1 MDYDEIK
8 QAYELDKQLNSVKEI
23 LTKANGFG
31 KPIRELYKA
40 KLLQQQVELK
50 GIDEIIEEINKNEE
64 LLKLYNSNINV
75 PLYRIPVELIQ
86 PYLYK
91 LHQLSGTEKS
101 EQTQQQKDLWN
112 NLFSNIDFSK
122 AVSSNR
128 NHESMRINPSHHR
141 TYLTFENSRE
151 THIYTFFPILD
162 RTNPMD
168 LIVQFRTDQS
178 SKMIS
183 CNLGIIY
190 EIEKTVSGLLK
201 NKELYVDFSK
211 DYPNTKQVIIDK
223 MDESIKDLLK
233 NPYENDEYMSA
244 NENGFADTF
253 SLSTGHTFIIIPDL
267 TYNLSLH
274 VNGSQ
279 CRTNITTMID
289 ENTLHMLHLNFV
301 VFYLG
306 DDLVTFRDL
315 VDKTIH
321 VPMLKELKDQIYLF
335 IYTSVLNQSTD
346 TESII
351 EWLSVKKLEL
361 LITHT
366 YTPNSAGT
374 LTFDVEL
381 KNLHMFDKNID
392 FYIGFNRMHIDELIH
407 NITLDGFTEINLP
420 TFAQKYLIPA
430 EESQRPYKRWSP
442 SQQRTRKVMSS
453 KGKPPGMTS
462 LEWKALQANKDGIR
476 QNRGATHPKKYNGG
490 SLEPDSLEGY
500 EICGCYWEKMTLR
513 VLWKVIES
521 PSSSE
526 ISPILIYKVMEITPN
541 QYTPFKEEYKYL
553 FYEGTSQSPQYLFGI
568 DYGTQYFY
576 RETAS
581 QIEFQCT
588 ITNIY
593 KDYSN
598 KKSLKD
604 FTIQHPEKPFQFNR
618 FTTVS
623 NYINHI
629 NSKFKDL
636 GFDNFISKLTIYQFL
651 FSQNGRWAQSSNT
664 IWYQIVNKKWLLL
677 KSERQH
683 TPTKGYY
690 IMWYLPE
697 FIRNT
702 SLWSKLIESSSST
715 NLPKFDSLNL
725 ERNDSEQQ
733 VKQTVSDLIK
743 NPESSFKSNILQFN
757 KEELTEIN
765 QSFNQLEQI
774 LQKPINQFNL
784 KVHLLTEPSLLLP
797 HFHIIE
803 KKQNQDIALYAASAE
818 RHSRTILFDFIMS
831 NSEFNFKNLH
841 INQFM
846 LLPTHEQYIKMDEFF
861 NIS

>member
-442 SQQRTRKVMSS
+442 SQQRTPQIMSS
-453 KGKPPGMTS
+453 QNKPDGMSS
-462 LEWKALQANKDGIR
+462 LEWMELQAKRQGIR

-541 QYTPFKEEYKYL
+541 QYTPFNEEYKYL
-553 FYEGTSQSPQYLFGI
+553 FSEDDSQSPKYLFGE
-568 DYGTQYFY
+568 YNGTKYFY

-588 ITNIY
+588 ITPIDFSIPKTN
-593 KDYSN
+593 
-598 KKSLKD
+598 LKN
-604 FTIQHPEKPFQFNR
+604 FMIEYPNKPF
-618 FTTVS
+618 
-623 NYINHI
+623 
-629 NSKFKDL
+629 KFKGLEKVEDYIDFIDQKFKKDR
-636 GFDNFISKLTIYQFL
+636 FDDFVSELTMYKFL
-651 FSQNGRWAQSSNT
+651 FTEQGRWFNADSTNLP
-664 IWYQIVNKKWLLL
+664 WFKIVNNEWLLL
-677 KSERQH
+677 QSQKQH
-683 TPTKGYY
+683 SDDKGYY
-690 IMWYLPE
+690 IMWYIPTFITDTELWKQLIKHNESSNTLPE
-697 FIRNT
+697 FSTLNNIRADSIDKVKDNVT
-702 SLWSKLIESSSST
+702 HVSS
-715 NLPKFDSLNL
+715 
-725 ERNDSEQQ
+725 
-733 VKQTVSDLIK
+733 I
-743 NPESSFKSNILQFN
+743 FKCLALQFN
-757 KEELTEIN
+757 KDELHKLK
-765 QSFNQLEQI
+765 QQLE
-774 LQKPINQFNL
+774 L
-784 KVHLLTEPSLLLP
+784 KLKEDIDGFDFKKYSLKFHTSAPLNNILP
-797 HFHIIE
+797 HFHILE
-803 KKQNQDIALYAASAE
+803 NSTKGIALERANAD
-818 RHSRTILFDFIMS
+818 RHSRTIFMDLLFENDFDFTKLYIYQFLVSPNKKYYINMS
-831 NSEFNFKNLH
+831 
-841 INQFM
+841 
-846 LLPTHEQYIKMDEFF
+846 DFF
-861 NIS
+861 LK